1 MNRKSFRRQTETTS
15 SLSRRIFVNDEQ
27 RNIPFNYPKNFI
39 RTSKYTFH
47 DFLFKA
53 LLSQFKR
60 LSNCYFLIIAV
71 LQSLPQISPLHPFS
85 AITPLTFVLALSLL
99 REGIEDRSRHKS
111 DNEINSDKCLIFDGK
126 WFSVRPFL
134 VFFKKKSK
142 GEY

>member
-1 MNRKSFRRQTETTS
+1 MNRKSFRRQTEYTS

-27 RNIPFNYPKNFI
+27 KNVPFKYPKNFI
-39 RTSKYTFH
+39 RTSKYTLH

-60 LSNCYFLIIAV
+60 LSNCYFLIIAI

-85 AITPLTFVLALSLL
+85 AIAPLIFVLALSML

-111 DNEINSDKCLIFDGK
+111 DNEINSDKCMIFDGNNILNFYK
-126 WFSVRPFL
+126 LIYR
-134 VFFKKKSK
+134 
-142 GEY
+142 